1 MSQKFFKKN
10 NSLRFALCLVLF
22 LPLIVAVVFAFVTDP
37 DVVTVN
43 NLRTVEITP
52 PGGNTYVFDD
62 ERVLDL
68 YSSVS
73 DGAKEI
79 EESFRDFSKEEPY
92 TISFNENNA
101 EPIVYKFY
109 ASENAEDC
117 VYVSPAGKYY
127 LVPAEV
133 AEKIIK
139 RDEFSSIDT
148 DRLLPS
154 LTISALE
161 KDIAVNPAS
170 FSWTYTALDGL
181 VYTIRDEAK
190 SANPVIKFDDSDEG
204 RITMAFDKQP
214 DSLTLEI
221 KNGENVLFN
230 DKYENL
236 SGATNLV
243 FDHDQ
248 KLTLKAVAEWYE
260 IEGAEHFGKAE
271 YNLDLLYDI
280 APEYRLVNI
289 SLPTGEFTVLNIKNF
304 NDGEL
309 LKVESELGL
318 PEEMHV
324 YDYKDIKIALLPLNS
339 TLEAKEYPIKLTT
352 ELGQTSTVKMTVSRR
367 EEYDKQLL
375 IINDGRDPG
384 LNEAFT
390 KESLDEF
397 YSLVSKLTA
406 ESENAQLFEG
416 KKFEYPTGATK
427 NVKGGARYGMEREV
441 MSLNADGIKLVSFGQ
456 DMECTAGQELKAAN
470 SGKVVYAGTTV
481 LLGNTV
487 IVDHGYGILSYYGNL
502 ADISVSVG
510 DSVEKGKTVLGKAGS
525 TGFACVLDGVNAN
538 TGTVCHYAVSMNG
551 QFIAPRSIYNG
562 IYLS

>member
-10 NSLRFALCLVLF
+10 TSLRFGLCLFLF
-22 LPLIVAVVFAFVTDP
+22 LPLIIAVVFAFMTDP

-43 NLRTVEITP
+43 SLHTVEITP

-62 ERVLDL
+62 ESILDL

-79 EESFRDFSKEEPY
+79 EESFRDFSLEEPY
-92 TISFNENNA
+92 TISFNESNA

-109 ASENAEDC
+109 ASEDAEDC

-127 LVPAEV
+127 LVAASV

-139 RDEFSSIDT
+139 RDEFASIDT
-148 DRLLPS
+148 DRLFPS

-161 KDIAVNPAS
+161 KDIAINPTS
-170 FSWTYTALDGL
+170 FSWTYTALDGS
-181 VYTIRDEAK
+181 VYTIKEEAK
-190 SANPVIKFDDSDEG
+190 AGNPVIKFDDSDEG

-214 DSLTLEI
+214 DSLVLEI

-230 DKYENL
+230 DKYEKL
-236 SGATNLV
+236 AAATNLV

-248 KLTLKAVAEWYE
+248 KLTMKVVAEWYE

-271 YNLDLLYDI
+271 YNLELLYDV
-280 APEYRLVNI
+280 APEYRLVNL

-309 LKVESELGL
+309 LKVESDIGL

-324 YDYKDIKIALLPLNS
+324 YDYKDIKIALIPLVS

-397 YSLVSKLTA
+397 YALVSTLTSQ
-406 ESENAQLFEG
+406 SENAQLFEG

-441 MSLNADGIKLVSFGQ
+441 MSLNADGIKLTSFGQ
-456 DMECTAGQELKAAN
+456 DMECTEGQELKAAN

-487 IVDHGYGILSYYGNL
+487 IIDHGYGILSYYGNL
-502 ADISVSVG
+502 ASISVAVG
-510 DSVEKGKTVLGKAGS
+510 DSVEKGKTVIGKAGS
-525 TGFACVLDGVNAN
+525 TGFACVLDGVNAK
-538 TGTVCHYAVSMNG
+538 TGTVCHFAVSMNG

>member
-10 NSLRFALCLVLF
+10 TSLRFGLCLFLI
-22 LPLIVAVVFAFVTDP
+22 LPLIIAVVFALMTDP
-37 DVVTVN
+37 DVVNTN
-43 NLRTVEITP
+43 SLHTVEITP

-62 ERVLDL
+62 ESILDL
-68 YSSVS
+68 YSSVF

-79 EESFRDFSKEEPY
+79 EESFRDFSLEEPY
-92 TISFNENNA
+92 TISFNESNA

-109 ASENAEDC
+109 ASEDAEDC

-127 LVPAEV
+127 LVAASV

-139 RDEFSSIDT
+139 RDEFASIDT
-148 DRLLPS
+148 ERLLPS

-161 KDIAVNPAS
+161 KDMAINPTS
-170 FSWTYTALDGL
+170 FSWTYTALDGS
-181 VYTIRDEAK
+181 VYTIKEKAK
-190 SANPVIKFDDSDEG
+190 EGNPVIKFDDSDEG

-214 DSLTLEI
+214 DSLVLEI

-230 DKYENL
+230 DKYEKL
-236 SGATNLV
+236 AAATNLV

-248 KLTLKAVAEWYE
+248 KLTMKVAAEWYE

-271 YNLDLLYDI
+271 YNLELLYDV
-280 APEYRLVNI
+280 APEYRLVNL

-309 LKVESELGL
+309 LKVESDIGL

-324 YDYKDIKIALLPLNS
+324 YDYKDIKIALIPLAS

-397 YSLVSKLTA
+397 YSLVSTLTSQ
-406 ESENAQLFEG
+406 SENAQLFEG

-441 MSLNADGIKLVSFGQ
+441 MSLNADGIKLTSFGQ
-456 DMECTAGQELKAAN
+456 DMECTEGQELKAAN
-470 SGKVVYAGTTV
+470 SGKVVYADTTV

-487 IVDHGYGILSYYGNL
+487 IIDHGYGILSYYGNL
-502 ADISVSVG
+502 GSISVTVG
-510 DSVEKGKTVLGKAGS
+510 DSVEKGKTVIGKAGS
-525 TGFACVLDGVNAN
+525 TGFACVLDGVNAK
-538 TGTVCHYAVSMNG
+538 TGTVCHFAVSMNG